1 MFLRKRD
8 VVFVDEGC
16 AGRGTKNAEC
26 DGDEHQPCGACGIAF
41 SFLVDDREG
50 HKEHVE
56 EAVEDGHVD
65 GDEEDD

>member
-1 MFLRKRD
+1 MI
-8 VVFVDEGC
+8 G
-16 AGRGTKNAEC
+16 
-26 DGDEHQPCGACGIAF
+26 
-41 SFLVDDREG
+41 S